1 MASPL
6 TASTNAHCSW
16 LRPVG
21 VAGPSALGMLRL
33 NPFHSL
39 CLREVDEKL
48 TMITVIIVKIS
59 IIGKVELVIVLKN
72 LPKIKWDKKW
82 PENWGGFNCCLS
94 NAWKQTF
101 YVIVLGL
108 PLHQGIPKVER
119 FSERAPLYMGRGCE
133 SANLNQLK
141 SNVKLPKFET
151 WLTGQSILQTRGRE
165 ILFGASD
172 LPFIKTTTTAKLTF
186 YPSMFHPWPGKNLVK
201 MMMTI

>member
-1 MASPL
+1 ML
-6 TASTNAHCSW
+6 
-16 LRPVG
+16 
-21 VAGPSALGMLRL
+21 SAL
-33 NPFHSL
+33 SL
-39 CLREVDEKL
+39 IQGNLSCFGATWFYFRVFKAFLHKL
-48 TMITVIIVKIS
+48 QNVAKYAFFVLIFGAQIFICAILYAFSIS
-59 IIGKVELVIVLKN
+59 
-72 LPKIKWDKKW
+72 
-82 PENWGGFNCCLS
+82 
-94 NAWKQTF
+94 A
-101 YVIVLGL
+101 
-108 PLHQGIPKVER
+108 LHQGIPKVER

-141 SNVKLPKFET
+141 SNVKLLKFET